1 VAMLAGSGDPDGAG
15 EEVEKVAKATELA
28 KALRPDLA
36 IDGPLRYEVAIM
48 PDVARQKAARA
59 PLAGRATVFV
69 FPTGE
74 AAREAV
80 QRCGDAVI
88 IGPMMQGLARPVN
101 DLGYLGSRLRSCQVE
116 DIVLAIALTAIQ
128 AEQGAAPGT

>member
-1 VAMLAGSGDPDGAG
+1 
-15 EEVEKVAKATELA
+15 
-28 KALRPDLA
+28 
-36 IDGPLRYEVAIM
+36 LRYEVAIM